1 MTPIHLDLAS
11 NTNSPSLLL
20 NKRVA
25 GMFLPCRL
33 SVVVCLE
40 TLNIELFPEF
50 KIKGKNIKK
59 QKFLANV
66 CLFSRLFQSILNL
79 HQVLQS
85 SAHWVLLLDK
95 SQYHHDQSKPFL
107 QMVTFNF
114 PLDFIYLWRMFLML
128 SSFNVIYI
136 QVHVFILGGAA

>member
-1 MTPIHLDLAS
+1 
-11 NTNSPSLLL
+11 
-20 NKRVA
+20 
-25 GMFLPCRL
+25 MFLPCRL

-59 QKFLANV
+59 QKILANV

-85 SAHWVLLLDK
+85 SAHWLLLLDK

-114 PLDFIYLWRMFLML
+114 PLEFIYLWRMFLML